1 MSGRLTAE
9 KHPGKRQ
16 NDHVGRHVESS
27 IGVVESR
34 LVKASS
40 LNSLVPVE
48 VEGSALQ
55 EECYREGGLFSE
67 DEPGETVQKGFSIMD
82 FREAADEKEDD
93 RKLDRT
99 QGRGV
104 EDLGAE
110 ATL

>member
-1 MSGRLTAE
+1 
-9 KHPGKRQ
+9 
-16 NDHVGRHVESS
+16 
-27 IGVVESR
+27 
-34 LVKASS
+34 
-40 LNSLVPVE
+40 
-48 VEGSALQ
+48 
-55 EECYREGGLFSE
+55 
-67 DEPGETVQKGFSIMD
+67 MD